1 MPTFDEIYRDHLG
14 FVWRTLR
21 SLGVPESSVEDAT
34 HEVFVVVHRRWAD
47 WDRRSKATT
56 WLYGIARGVARNARR
71 QSGRADRK
79 LRAVEDA
86 PSSQSGGFARP
97 DRRLDRADAE
107 RLLGQFLETL
117 DPAKREAFRLCAV
130 EGLTAKE
137 AGACVGESPNTI
149 STRVRR
155 ARLAFESFV
164 RDLQEAS
171 A

>member
-1 MPTFDEIYRDHLG
+1 MPEAG
-14 FVWRTLR
+14 
-21 SLGVPESSVEDAT
+21 VEDAT
-34 HEVFVVVHRRWAD
+34 HEVFVVVHRRWSD

-79 LRAVEDA
+79 LRAVQDS

-97 DRRLDRADAE
+97 DRRLDRMDAA
-107 RLLGQFLETL
+107 RLLGEFLETL
-117 DPAKREAFRLCAV
+117 APAKREAFRLCAV

-137 AGACVGESPNTI
+137 AGACVGESANTI

-155 ARLAFESFV
+155 ARLAFEAFV
-164 RDLQEAS
+164 QQLQEETA
-171 A
+171 